1 MTPQSRPENRVAK
14 IPPSVPRPGERE
26 FRAFQ
31 KKLFLLRYGN
41 YRSGAEKMCF
51 HDDAETLADLIERR
65 TRQLEHYFNDPD
77 DGDPRASF
85 ARAVEELIDCPP
97 LPAVE
102 YGWDPRKP

>member
-1 MTPQSRPENRVAK
+1 MSGQSRPENRVAK
-14 IPPSVPRPGERE
+14 IPPSVPRPGVRE

-31 KKLFLLRYGN
+31 KKVALLKFGN
-41 YRSGAEKMCF
+41 YRTMAEKMCF
-51 HDDAETLADLIERR
+51 SQDPETLADLVERR

-85 ARAVEELIDCPP
+85 ARAVEELIELPP

-102 YGWDPRKP
+102 YGWDASKP